1 MKYVTLNN
9 GLRMPYV
16 GTGTNTFGKE
26 NRAFQGTINFDTTE
40 LSSAIRLGYRLL
52 DTAIYYRNEA
62 VIGKAVKDSKIARS
76 EFFITSKI
84 PEKPEHSATG
94 DLVQQS
100 VQSSLSALDLGYI
113 DLYLMHFPLATDE
126 DNLRVW
132 RVLEA
137 YVKKGLLKA
146 IGVSNFNLD
155 QLAYLLKHATIQPAV
170 HQFQCYPG
178 HLQRPMIDYC
188 LTNGI
193 VPEAYHSFAKIS
205 LSAKE
210 ALTQIGKKYQKT
222 WGQVV
227 LNYQVHQGI
236 VVIPKS
242 HDPHHQAENIDIFA
256 FLLTKEDQNLIE
268 SLT

>member
-1 MKYVTLNN
+1 
-9 GLRMPYV
+9 MPQV

-40 LSSAIRLGYRLL
+40 LQSAIKLGYRLI

-62 VIGKAVKDSKIARS
+62 VIGKAVKESKIDRK

-84 PEKPEHSATG
+84 PEKTEYNET
-94 DLVQQS
+94 DDTVRRS

-113 DLYLMHFPLATDE
+113 DLYLMHFPLPTDE
-126 DNLRVW
+126 ENLRVW

-137 YVKKGLLKA
+137 FVQEGLLKS
-146 IGVSNFNLD
+146 IGVSNFNLN
-155 QLAYLLKHATIQPAV
+155 QLAYLLKHAKIKPTV

-188 LTNGI
+188 LANGI

-205 LSAKE
+205 PTAKE
-210 ALTQIGKKYQKT
+210 ALTQIGQTYHKT

-242 HDPHHQAENIDIFA
+242 HDPFHQAENIDVFD
-256 FLLTKEDQNLIE
+256 FQLTKEEQHLIQ
-268 SLT
+268 SLI

>member
-1 MKYVTLNN
+1 MKFITLNN
-9 GLRMPYV
+9 GLLMPYV

-26 NRAFQGTINFDTTE
+26 NRSFQGTINFDTTE
-40 LSSAIRLGYRLL
+40 LQSAIKLGYRLI

-62 VIGKAVKDSKIARS
+62 VIGKAVKESKIAR
-76 EFFITSKI
+76 EDFFITSKI
-84 PEKPEHSATG
+84 PEKIEFNQT
-94 DLVQQS
+94 DDTVRQS
-100 VQSSLSALDLGYI
+100 VRSSLTALDLDYI

-126 DNLRVW
+126 ENLRVW

-137 YVKKGLLKA
+137 FVHQGLLKA

-155 QLAYLLKHATIQPAV
+155 QLAYLLKHATIQPSV

-188 LTNGI
+188 QANGI

-242 HDPHHQAENIDIFA
+242 HDPHHQAENIDIFN
-256 FLLTKEDQNLIE
+256 FELTKEEQTLI
-268 SLT
+268 STLK

>member
-1 MKYVTLNN
+1 MKFITLNN
-9 GLRMPYV
+9 GSSMPFV
-16 GTGTNTFGKE
+16 GTGTNTYGKE

-40 LSSAIRLGYRLL
+40 LSSAIRLGYRLF

-84 PEKPEHSATG
+84 PEKPEHSGT
-94 DLVQQS
+94 DELVRQS

-132 RVLEA
+132 RVLEGF
-137 YVKKGLLKA
+137 VHQGLLKS
-146 IGVSNFNLD
+146 IGVSNFTVD
-155 QLAYLLKHATIQPAV
+155 QLTYLVKHATIQPSV

-188 LTNGI
+188 QANGI

-205 LSAKE
+205 LPAKE

-242 HDPHHQAENIDIFA
+242 HDPHHQAENIDIFN
-256 FLLTKEDQNLIE
+256 FELTKEEQTLI
-268 SLT
+268 STLK